1 MPDTLTLERDLAA
14 SLQLPRRELCRHRE
28 MMVEDLDWVKHNK
41 AICYTEDGVQKVL
54 TLLGLVDS
62 VSVPQRPTEAA
73 VVINPTIRN
82 PRLILAEH
90 GGREVL
96 VRVKPETRNRYVPG
110 MRVHVRPDGPGLAE
124 ASRPKRKGVES
135 VALD

>member
-1 MPDTLTLERDLAA
+1 MAPALTLERDLAA

-28 MMVEDLDWVKHNK
+28 MLVEELDWVRHKK

-62 VSVPQRPTEAA
+62 VNVSKRPSEAA
-73 VVINPTIRN
+73 VVLNPTLRN
-82 PRLILAEH
+82 PRLLLATHE
-90 GGREVL
+90 GREVL
-96 VRVKPETRNRYVPG
+96 VRVKPETRGRYVPG
-110 MRVHVRPDGPGLAE
+110 MRVHVRRDGPGLAE
-124 ASRPKRKGVES
+124 ASRPKKKGVES